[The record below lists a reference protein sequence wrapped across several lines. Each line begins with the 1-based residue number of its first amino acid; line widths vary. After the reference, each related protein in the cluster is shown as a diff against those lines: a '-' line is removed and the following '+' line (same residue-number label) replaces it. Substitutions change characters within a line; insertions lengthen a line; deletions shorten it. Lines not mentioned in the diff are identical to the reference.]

1 MSNSTT
7 QAAPCDMDYLRL
19 RATECGDCLEWR
31 ATVSKEGYP
40 ILTLRVPQPGQ
51 AAKVQKQYYVRH
63 LVYWLKHG
71 RPAPPDR
78 RFSLVATC
86 RNKLCIAPDH
96 IERWSKTRI
105 NKQSR
110 AKGAWQSTAFAAKVA
125 ATRRR
130 NSHLSDAGVARIR
143 AHEGALREL
152 ADELKISVA
161 YAYMIRRGKNRR
173 DYSNP
178 FSQLLTK
185 AGQP

>member
-1 MSNSTT
+1 MTT
-7 QAAPCDMDYLRL
+7 TTLQDPPCDLSYLRL

-40 ILTLRVPQPGQ
+40 IINLRVPQPGQ

-71 RPAPPDR
+71 RPVPLDR
-78 RFSLVATC
+78 RFSLVTTC

-96 IERWSKTRI
+96 VERWSKTRI

-125 ATRRR
+125 ITLRRKSR
-130 NSHLSDAGVARIR
+130 LSDESVARIR
-143 AHEGALREL
+143 THEGALREL
-152 ADELKISVA
+152 ADELQISLA
-161 YAYMIRRGKNRR
+161 YAYMIRRGKCRR

-178 FSQLLTK
+178 FSQLLAG